1 MYPYFIPFLQ
11 PNNFPWY
18 GNITVN
24 ILRLPYH
31 FTEWYNQYYL
41 KFLSI
46 IYEWS
51 SLSTCSPTFGIIIH
65 FYFSPSDRYIK
76 ITYCGDNMHFS
87 GVWWC
92 WNILMCLFAI
102 CIWNIC
108 LGLLP
113 ISNCLFTLMCILR
126 VFCMIYTCGLH
137 YFPSQSIYWL
147 FNLLKGLSQSKSF
160 KIFDSVQFG
169 QSLSHVWLFATL
181 WITARQASLSIT
193 NSRSLLK
200 LMSIKSVM
208 PSSYLILCHPLLLL
222 PPIPSSIRVLSNEST
237 LHIRWPK
244 YWNFSLSISPS
255 NEHPGLIS
263 FRMDFD

>member
-1 MYPYFIPFLQ
+1 MINFSCSGDWLHVLHDFLEICAGFCMYQYFIPFLW

-24 ILRLPYH
+24 VLRLPYH

-51 SLSTCSPTFGIIIH
+51 SLSTSSPTFGIITHI
-65 FYFSPSDRYIK
+65 YFSRSDRYIK

-87 GVWWC
+87 GGWWC

-102 CIWNIC
+102 CIWTIWLC
-108 LGLLP
+108 LLP
-113 ISNCLFTLMCILR
+113 ISNCSFTLMCVLR

-160 KIFDSVQFG
+160 KIFDSVQFSSVA
-169 QSLSHVWLFATL
+169 QSCLTL
-181 WITARQASLSIT
+181 LQPYESQHTRLPYPSPTPGVYS
-193 NSRSLLK
+193 NSC
-200 LMSIKSVM
+200 
-208 PSSYLILCHPLLLL
+208 PSS
-222 PPIPSSIRVLSNEST
+222 
-237 LHIRWPK
+237 W
-244 YWNFSLSISPS
+244 
-255 NEHPGLIS
+255 
-263 FRMDFD
+263 